1 MKRHARPKEKLRDL
15 RGRTPETIIRAYVK
29 AGNRPIFPYSI
40 KVDLWLSYHFNDWNA
55 ISTICRYRHDRL
67 ELMRRR
73 DPVNWACEMLKRKA
87 KEQHN
92 ERKTET

>member
-1 MKRHARPKEKLRDL
+1 M
-15 RGRTPETIIRAYVK
+15 RAHVK
-29 AGNRPIFPYSI
+29 AGNRPIFPYFMEL
-40 KVDLWLSYHFNDWNA
+40 DLALCCHAKDWNA

-87 KEQHN
+87 KE
-92 ERKTET
+92 